1 MATTATIAVPR
12 IAGPRPQ
19 FSVVIFREDSPM
31 SAQTAAEREMAELL
45 ISALNLEGVSA
56 PDIQP
61 TQPLFGAQ
69 GEGLGLDSIDAL
81 EIALAVSVRYG
92 VQLRADD
99 A

>member
-1 MATTATIAVPR
+1 
-12 IAGPRPQ
+12 
-19 FSVVIFREDSPM
+19 M

-45 ISALNLEGVSA
+45 VSSLNLEGVSPA
-56 PDIQP
+56 DVDP

-81 EIALAVSVRYG
+81 EIALAVSERYG

-99 A
+99 ANNKKVFFSLRSLTEFVTQQRAAA